1 MKSKDF
7 VAEGFVEDANDVH
20 LDHEV
25 QMARE
30 ECYHAA
36 EHALALHKLLR
47 NVSEQQGLEGWV
59 SAKITLANEY
69 LNTVREHLEYELLQ
83 GQVDDMDQMAIGL
96 PIAEGR
102 EIPVTEGAL
111 KQQMHNDAE
120 SMSLEDFM
128 EKYAVRPE
136 DERWVKEFWQNVNG
150 EEDLAEMDSQGYRG
164 HRGDEDPGKG
174 PEKVV
179 KPAKTKDVKKD
190 AERTLTKALDQ
201 AHKKKGVAEGATC
214 NKTMEGESCPVHGL
228 KECPSYRARALAEW
242 KRSQRRLKETTAG
255 SVAGVVNPG
264 GKPKSKVGSLFG
276 GTYKQP
282 TKKKA

>member
-1 MKSKDF
+1 M
-7 VAEGFVEDANDVH
+7 
-20 LDHEV
+20 
-25 QMARE
+25 
-30 ECYHAA
+30 
-36 EHALALHKLLR
+36 
-47 NVSEQQGLEGWV
+47 SERKKQIFLEAIKK
-59 SAKITLANEY
+59 AKKESVMGKLANGDTDPMEPWSKKHAPLDEVNTQVLWKY
-69 LNTVREHLEYELLQ
+69 IKAMGRDPRTIPLADRLNLARTDKFKKFSRDHAKFT
-83 GQVDDMDQMAIGL
+83 DIG
-96 PIAEGR
+96 
-102 EIPVTEGAL
+102 
-111 KQQMHNDAE
+111 E
-120 SMSLEDFM
+120 SNEDSIT
-128 EKYAVRPE
+128 
-136 DERWVKEFWQNVNG
+136 
-150 EEDLAEMDSQGYRG
+150 EMDSQGYKG